1 MSSGCGDVLS
11 LADLQ
16 TAKKHQI
23 FEAEVITGK
32 SGGVAGGADIDYA
45 TNAVT
50 GQTQKTLPAVL
61 RDAGFSPVSW
71 DFSTGGTL
79 TVNDRDKVVYD
90 PVSRTWYSYAGTLP
104 VTVPASFNPVGN
116 ADWKP
121 QTDPDLRNDLESN
134 GDKIV
139 GSSFGGTVYSD
150 YAKTA
155 TSRRV
160 TFAAG
165 GSVSGPNDLAQ
176 AADGNWYAY
185 KGASTFPVSIAP
197 GSAPDSNWY
206 SQGNGHRGYGAHVSV
221 ESFITP
227 AMETAGDHTAAIKAA
242 LNSGASTIAFPARTI
257 YWDGTPLIVKPG
269 TTINA
274 YGCTLKLKPGHY
286 PSISTG
292 ITNRK
297 AYTYDAGNPEHYDIT
312 VNGLVIDGNK
322 SNVTWDTTVETST
335 FNGFWFHQATRI
347 KLTDCSV
354 VNAYGSRGGQPGIMF
369 KFCTDVQVTRC
380 RTYDTDRNGMAFY
393 STANFKVIGGS
404 YQVSRWREPILM
416 STEDNSDGSPVFQI
430 SSGVVLGAYC
440 NNIGSKKGKWGMRLS
455 GSYDV
460 YIGQGTRI
468 YHQNTVEDEDDPS
481 VRHNTMGFII
491 SMYPSNSPLTR
502 KATLDGVYI
511 NGANTD
517 VNIENSGVIDAKIL
531 NVTSENVQ
539 NALSINTTNGGDTFG
554 VVKVENY
561 TCTLTGIKTAP
572 RIKNINEFVGR
583 NIDIRNPATAFTIDN
598 YGKFTIDNLRIDTL
612 TASSNAMNVINPKT
626 TALDWVSSISNYH
639 GVNNINN
646 DINLD
651 GKAYIA
657 TNMGLATT
665 TGTGIPCMEFGSKF
679 YLFKNSSNQL
689 VRKFGSPPTSLTD
702 GTVIG

>member
-1 MSSGCGDVLS
+1 MTDI
-11 LADLQ
+11 
-16 TAKKHQI
+16 TANVIVSMPSQLFTMARSFKAVANGKIYIGKIDTDPVNPENQI
-23 FEAEVITGK
+23 QVYVENEDGSHVP
-32 SGGVAGGADIDYA
+32 VAQPIIL
-45 TNAVT
+45 NAAGYPVYNGQIAKFVT
-50 GQTQKTLPAVL
+50 VQGHSMA
-61 RDAGFSPVSW
+61 
-71 DFSTGGTL
+71 
-79 TVNDRDKVVYD
+79 VYD
-90 PVSRTWYSYAGTLP
+90 AYGAQQFYFPNVLKY
-104 VTVPASFNPVGN
+104 
-116 ADWKP
+116 
-121 QTDPDLRNDLESN
+121 DPDQLRQEITTNG
-134 GDKIV
+134 GDKLV
-139 GSSFGGTVYSD
+139 GSSYNGNVYSD
-150 YAKTA
+150 YLESYYKRIA
-155 TSRRV
+155 S
-160 TFAAG
+160 F
-165 GSVSGPNDLAQ
+165 VSGGTLNDSKDVALYS
-176 AADGNWYAY
+176 DGYHYQYN
-185 KGASTFPVSIAP
+185 GTFPYPINVLA
-197 GSAPDSNWY
+197 GSSPDSNWKCV
-206 SQGNGHRGYGAHVSV
+206 GNAQRGYGVPVSV
-221 ESFITP
+221 EQFITP
-227 AMETAGDHTAAIKAA
+227 EMDYAGDHTAAINAA
-242 LNSGASTIAFPARTI
+242 LNSGSPLVHFPARTI
-257 YWDGTPLIVKPG
+257 YWDGTPLIVKTG
-269 TTINA
+269 TTIDA
-274 YGCTLKLKPGHY
+274 YGCTLKLKPGSY
-286 PSISTG
+286 LGISTG

-297 AYTYDAGNPEHYDIT
+297 GYSYDAETPEHYDIT
-312 VNGLVIDGNK
+312 VNGLIIDGNK
-322 SNVTWDTTVETST
+322 SNVTWDTASDKST

-369 KFCTDVQVTRC
+369 MFCTDVQVTRC

-416 STEDNSDGSPVFQI
+416 TSEDNSDGSPVFQI

-572 RIKNINEFVGR
+572 RIKNISEFVGR
-583 NIDIRNPATAFTIDN
+583 NIDIRNPATALAIDN
-598 YGKFTIDNLRIDTL
+598 YGKVTIDNLRIDKL
-612 TASSNAMNVINPKT
+612 TAAANALNITNPKT

-639 GVNNINN
+639 GVNNVSNIINF
-646 DINLD
+646 D
-651 GKAYIA
+651 GKAFIA
-657 TNMGLATT
+657 TNLGLATT

-679 YLFKNSSNQL
+679 YLFRNSSGQL

-702 GTVIG
+702 GVVIG

>member
-1 MSSGCGDVLS
+1 MTDI
-11 LADLQ
+11 
-16 TAKKHQI
+16 TANVVVSMPSQLFTMARSFK
-23 FEAEVITGK
+23 AVANGK
-32 SGGVAGGADIDYA
+32 IYIGKIDTDPVNPENQVQVYVE
-45 TNAVT
+45 NEDGSHV
-50 GQTQKTLPAVL
+50 
-61 RDAGFSPVSW
+61 PVSQPIILNAAGYPVYNGQIAK
-71 DFSTGGTL
+71 FV
-79 TVNDRDKVVYD
+79 TVQGHSMAVYD
-90 PVSRTWYSYAGTLP
+90 AYGAQQFYFPNVLKY
-104 VTVPASFNPVGN
+104 
-116 ADWKP
+116 
-121 QTDPDLRNDLESN
+121 DPDQLRQEITTNG
-134 GDKIV
+134 GDKLV
-139 GSSFGGTVYSD
+139 GSSYNGNVYSD
-150 YAKTA
+150 YLESYYKRIA
-155 TSRRV
+155 S
-160 TFAAG
+160 F
-165 GSVSGPNDLAQ
+165 VSGGTLNDSKDVALYS
-176 AADGNWYAY
+176 DGYHYQYN
-185 KGASTFPVSIAP
+185 GTFPYPINVLA
-197 GSAPDSNWY
+197 GSSPDSNWKCV
-206 SQGNGHRGYGAHVSV
+206 GNAQRGYGVPVSV
-221 ESFITP
+221 EQFITP
-227 AMETAGDHTAAIKAA
+227 EMDYAGDHTAAINAA
-242 LNSGASTIAFPARTI
+242 LNSGSPLVHFPARTI
-257 YWDGTPLIVKPG
+257 YWDGTPLIVKTG
-269 TTINA
+269 TTIDA
-274 YGCTLKLKPGHY
+274 YGCTLKLKPGSY
-286 PSISTG
+286 LGISTG

-297 AYTYDAGNPEHYDIT
+297 GYSYDAETPEHYDIT
-312 VNGLVIDGNK
+312 VNGLIIDGNK
-322 SNVTWDTTVETST
+322 SNVTWDTASDKST

-369 KFCTDVQVTRC
+369 MFCTDVQVTRC

-416 STEDNSDGSPVFQI
+416 TSEDNSDGSPVFQI

-468 YHQNTVEDEDDPS
+468 YHQNTVEDEDNPS
-481 VRHNTMGFII
+481 VRHNTMGVII

-511 NGANTD
+511 NGANAD

-572 RIKNINEFVGR
+572 RIKNISEFVGR
-583 NIDIRNPATAFTIDN
+583 NIDIRNPATALAIDN
-598 YGKFTIDNLRIDTL
+598 YGNVTIDNLRIDKL
-612 TASSNAMNVINPKT
+612 TAAANALNITNPKT

-639 GVNNINN
+639 GVNNVSNIINF
-646 DINLD
+646 D
-651 GKAYIA
+651 GKAFIA
-657 TNMGLATT
+657 TNLGLATT

-679 YLFKNSSNQL
+679 YLFRNSSGQL

-702 GTVIG
+702 GVVIG

>member
-1 MSSGCGDVLS
+1 MPEQLYNVVVSQPSQLFT
-11 LADLQ
+11 LARSFKANANGKIYIGKID
-16 TAKKHQI
+16 TDPVNPENQI
-23 FEAEVITGK
+23 QVYVENEDGSHVPVAQPIIIN
-32 SGGVAGGADIDYA
+32 SGGYPVYNGQIAKF
-45 TNAVT
+45 VT
-50 GQTQKTLPAVL
+50 VQGHSMA
-61 RDAGFSPVSW
+61 
-71 DFSTGGTL
+71 
-79 TVNDRDKVVYD
+79 VYD
-90 PVSRTWYSYAGTLP
+90 AYGSLQFYFPNVLKY
-104 VTVPASFNPVGN
+104 
-116 ADWKP
+116 
-121 QTDPDLRNDLESN
+121 DPDQLRQEITANG
-134 GDKIV
+134 GDKLV
-139 GSSFGGTVYSD
+139 GSSYNGNVYSD
-150 YAKTA
+150 YLESYYKRIA
-155 TSRRV
+155 S
-160 TFAAG
+160 F
-165 GSVSGPNDLAQ
+165 VSGGTLNDSKDVALYS
-176 AADGNWYAY
+176 DGYHYQYN
-185 KGASTFPVSIAP
+185 GTFPYPINVLA
-197 GSAPDSNWY
+197 GSSPDSNWKCV
-206 SQGNGHRGYGAHVSV
+206 GNAQRGYGVPVSV
-221 ESFITP
+221 EQFITP
-227 AMETAGDHTAAIKAA
+227 EMDSAGDHTAAINAA
-242 LNSGASTIAFPARTI
+242 LNSGSPLVHFPARTI
-257 YWDGTPLIVKPG
+257 YWDGTPLIVKTG
-269 TTINA
+269 TTIDA
-274 YGCTLKLKPGHY
+274 YGCTLKLKPGSY
-286 PSISTG
+286 LGISTG

-297 AYTYDAGNPEHYDIT
+297 GHSYDAETPEHYDIT

-322 SNVTWDTTVETST
+322 SNVTWDTASDKST

-354 VNAYGSRGGQPGIMF
+354 VNAYGSRGGVPGIMF
-369 KFCTDVQVTRC
+369 KFCTDVQATRC
-380 RTYDTDRNGMAFY
+380 RTYDTDRNGIAFY

-416 STEDNSDGSPVFQI
+416 TSEDNSDGSPVFQI

-481 VRHNTMGFII
+481 VRHNTMGLII

-511 NGANTD
+511 NGANAD

-612 TASSNAMNVINPKT
+612 TAAANALNITNPKT
-626 TALDWVSSISNYH
+626 TAVDWVSSISNYH
-639 GVNNINN
+639 GVNNVNNIINF
-646 DINLD
+646 D
-651 GKAYIA
+651 GKAFIA
-657 TNMGLATT
+657 TNLGLATT

-679 YLFKNSSNQL
+679 YLFRNSSGQL

-702 GTVIG
+702 GVVIG

>member
-1 MSSGCGDVLS
+1 MTDI
-11 LADLQ
+11 
-16 TAKKHQI
+16 TANVVVSMPSQLFTMARSFK
-23 FEAEVITGK
+23 AVANGK
-32 SGGVAGGADIDYA
+32 IYIGKIDTDPVNPENQVQVYVE
-45 TNAVT
+45 NEDGSHV
-50 GQTQKTLPAVL
+50 
-61 RDAGFSPVSW
+61 PVSQPIILNAAGYPVYNGQIAK
-71 DFSTGGTL
+71 FV
-79 TVNDRDKVVYD
+79 TVQGHSMAVYD
-90 PVSRTWYSYAGTLP
+90 AYGAQQFYFPNVLKY
-104 VTVPASFNPVGN
+104 
-116 ADWKP
+116 
-121 QTDPDLRNDLESN
+121 DPDQLRQEITTNG
-134 GDKIV
+134 GDKLV
-139 GSSFGGTVYSD
+139 GSSYNGNVYSD
-150 YAKTA
+150 YLESYYKRIA
-155 TSRRV
+155 S
-160 TFAAG
+160 F
-165 GSVSGPNDLAQ
+165 VSGGTLNDSKDVALYS
-176 AADGNWYAY
+176 DGYHYQYN
-185 KGASTFPVSIAP
+185 GTFPYPINVLA
-197 GSAPDSNWY
+197 GSSPDSNWKCV
-206 SQGNGHRGYGAHVSV
+206 GNAQRGYGVPVSV
-221 ESFITP
+221 EQFITP
-227 AMETAGDHTAAIKAA
+227 EMDYAGDHTAAINAA
-242 LNSGASTIAFPARTI
+242 LNSGSPLVHFPARTI
-257 YWDGTPLIVKPG
+257 YWDGTPLIVKTG
-269 TTINA
+269 TTIDA
-274 YGCTLKLKPGHY
+274 YGCTLKLKPGSY
-286 PSISTG
+286 LGISTG

-297 AYTYDAGNPEHYDIT
+297 GYSYDAETPEHYDIT
-312 VNGLVIDGNK
+312 VNGLIIDGNK
-322 SNVTWDTTVETST
+322 SNVTWDTASDKST

-369 KFCTDVQVTRC
+369 MFCTDVQVTRC

-416 STEDNSDGSPVFQI
+416 TSEDNSDGSPVFQI

-468 YHQNTVEDEDDPS
+468 YHQNTVEDEDNPS
-481 VRHNTMGFII
+481 VRHNTMGVII

-511 NGANTD
+511 NGANAD

-572 RIKNINEFVGR
+572 RIKNISEFVGR
-583 NIDIRNPATAFTIDN
+583 NIDIRNPATALAIDN
-598 YGKFTIDNLRIDTL
+598 YGKVTIDNLRIDKL
-612 TASSNAMNVINPKT
+612 TAAANALNITNPKT

-639 GVNNINN
+639 GENNVSNIINF
-646 DINLD
+646 D
-651 GKAYIA
+651 GKAFIA
-657 TNMGLATT
+657 TNLGLATT

-679 YLFKNSSNQL
+679 YLFRNSSGQL

-702 GTVIG
+702 GVVIG

>member
-1 MSSGCGDVLS
+1 MTDI
-11 LADLQ
+11 
-16 TAKKHQI
+16 TANVVVSMPSQLFTMARSFKAVANGKIYIGKIDTDPVNPENQI
-23 FEAEVITGK
+23 QVYVENEDGSHV
-32 SGGVAGGADIDYA
+32 
-45 TNAVT
+45 
-50 GQTQKTLPAVL
+50 
-61 RDAGFSPVSW
+61 PVSQPIILNAAGYPVYNGQIAK
-71 DFSTGGTL
+71 FV
-79 TVNDRDKVVYD
+79 TVQGHSMAVYD
-90 PVSRTWYSYAGTLP
+90 AYGAQQFYFPNVLKY
-104 VTVPASFNPVGN
+104 
-116 ADWKP
+116 
-121 QTDPDLRNDLESN
+121 DPDQLRQEITTNG
-134 GDKIV
+134 GDKLV
-139 GSSFGGTVYSD
+139 GSSYNGNVYSD
-150 YAKTA
+150 YLESYYKRIA
-155 TSRRV
+155 S
-160 TFAAG
+160 F
-165 GSVSGPNDLAQ
+165 VSGGTLNDSKDVALYS
-176 AADGNWYAY
+176 DGYHYQYN
-185 KGASTFPVSIAP
+185 GTFPYPINVLA
-197 GSAPDSNWY
+197 GSSPDSNWKCV
-206 SQGNGHRGYGAHVSV
+206 GNAQRGYGVPVSV
-221 ESFITP
+221 EQFITP
-227 AMETAGDHTAAIKAA
+227 EMDYAGDHTAAINAA
-242 LNSGASTIAFPARTI
+242 LNSGSPLVHFPARTI
-257 YWDGTPLIVKPG
+257 YWDGTPLIVKTG
-269 TTINA
+269 TTIDA
-274 YGCTLKLKPGHY
+274 YGCTLKLKPGSY
-286 PSISTG
+286 LGISTG

-297 AYTYDAGNPEHYDIT
+297 GYSYDAETPEHYDIT
-312 VNGLVIDGNK
+312 VNGLIIDGNK
-322 SNVTWDTTVETST
+322 SNVTWDTASDKST

-369 KFCTDVQVTRC
+369 MFCTDVQVTRC

-416 STEDNSDGSPVFQI
+416 TSEDNSDGSPVFQI

-468 YHQNTVEDEDDPS
+468 YHQNTVEDEDNPS
-481 VRHNTMGFII
+481 VRHNTMGVII

-511 NGANTD
+511 NGANAD

-572 RIKNINEFVGR
+572 RIKNISEFVGR
-583 NIDIRNPATAFTIDN
+583 NIDIRNPATALAIDN
-598 YGKFTIDNLRIDTL
+598 YGKVTIDNLRIDTL
-612 TASSNAMNVINPKT
+612 TAAANALNITNPKT

-639 GVNNINN
+639 GVNNVSNIINF
-646 DINLD
+646 D
-651 GKAYIA
+651 GKAFIA
-657 TNMGLATT
+657 TNLGLATT

-679 YLFKNSSNQL
+679 YLFRNSSGQL

-702 GTVIG
+702 GVVIG

>member
-1 MSSGCGDVLS
+1 MTDI
-11 LADLQ
+11 
-16 TAKKHQI
+16 TANVVVSMPSQLFTMARSFK
-23 FEAEVITGK
+23 AVANGK
-32 SGGVAGGADIDYA
+32 IYIGKIDTDPVNPENQVQVYVE
-45 TNAVT
+45 NEDGSHV
-50 GQTQKTLPAVL
+50 
-61 RDAGFSPVSW
+61 PVSQPIILNAAGYPVYNGQIAK
-71 DFSTGGTL
+71 FV
-79 TVNDRDKVVYD
+79 TVQGHSMAVYD
-90 PVSRTWYSYAGTLP
+90 AYGAQQFYFPNVLKY
-104 VTVPASFNPVGN
+104 
-116 ADWKP
+116 
-121 QTDPDLRNDLESN
+121 DPDQLRQEITTNG
-134 GDKIV
+134 GDKLV
-139 GSSFGGTVYSD
+139 GSSYNGNVYSD
-150 YAKTA
+150 YLESYYKRIA
-155 TSRRV
+155 S
-160 TFAAG
+160 F
-165 GSVSGPNDLAQ
+165 VSGGTLNDSKDVALYS
-176 AADGNWYAY
+176 DGYHYQYN
-185 KGASTFPVSIAP
+185 GTFPYPINVLA
-197 GSAPDSNWY
+197 GSSPDSNWKCV
-206 SQGNGHRGYGAHVSV
+206 GNAQRGYGVPVSV
-221 ESFITP
+221 EQFITP
-227 AMETAGDHTAAIKAA
+227 EMDYAGDHTAAINAA
-242 LNSGASTIAFPARTI
+242 LNSGSPLVHFPARTI
-257 YWDGTPLIVKPG
+257 YWDGTPLIVKTG
-269 TTINA
+269 TTIDA
-274 YGCTLKLKPGHY
+274 YGCTLKLKPGSY
-286 PSISTG
+286 LGISTG

-297 AYTYDAGNPEHYDIT
+297 GYSYGAETPEHYDIT
-312 VNGLVIDGNK
+312 VNGLIIDGNK
-322 SNVTWDTTVETST
+322 SNVTWDTASDKST

-369 KFCTDVQVTRC
+369 MFCTDVQVTRC

-416 STEDNSDGSPVFQI
+416 TSEDNSDGSPVFQI

-468 YHQNTVEDEDDPS
+468 YHQNTVEDEDNPS
-481 VRHNTMGFII
+481 VRHNTMGVII

-511 NGANTD
+511 NGANAD

-572 RIKNINEFVGR
+572 RIKNISEFVGR
-583 NIDIRNPATAFTIDN
+583 NIDIRNPATALAIDN
-598 YGKFTIDNLRIDTL
+598 YGKVTIDNLRIDTL
-612 TASSNAMNVINPKT
+612 TAAANALNITNPKT

-639 GVNNINN
+639 GVNNVSNIINF
-646 DINLD
+646 D
-651 GKAYIA
+651 GKAFIA
-657 TNMGLATT
+657 TNLGLATT

-679 YLFKNSSNQL
+679 YLFRNSSGQL

-702 GTVIG
+702 GVVIG

>member
-1 MSSGCGDVLS
+1 MTDI
-11 LADLQ
+11 
-16 TAKKHQI
+16 TANVVVSMPSQLFTMARSFK
-23 FEAEVITGK
+23 AVANGK
-32 SGGVAGGADIDYA
+32 IYIGKIDTDPVNPENQVQVYVE
-45 TNAVT
+45 NEDGSHV
-50 GQTQKTLPAVL
+50 
-61 RDAGFSPVSW
+61 PVSQPIILNAAGYPVYNGQIAK
-71 DFSTGGTL
+71 FV
-79 TVNDRDKVVYD
+79 TVQGHSMAVYD
-90 PVSRTWYSYAGTLP
+90 AYGAQQFYFPNVLKY
-104 VTVPASFNPVGN
+104 
-116 ADWKP
+116 
-121 QTDPDLRNDLESN
+121 DPDQLRQEITTNG
-134 GDKIV
+134 GDKLV
-139 GSSFGGTVYSD
+139 GSSYNGNVYSD
-150 YAKTA
+150 YLESYYKRIA
-155 TSRRV
+155 S
-160 TFAAG
+160 F
-165 GSVSGPNDLAQ
+165 VSGGTLNDSKDVALYS
-176 AADGNWYAY
+176 DGYHYQYN
-185 KGASTFPVSIAP
+185 GTFPYPINVLA
-197 GSAPDSNWY
+197 GSSPDSNWKCV
-206 SQGNGHRGYGAHVSV
+206 GNAQRGYGVPVSV
-221 ESFITP
+221 EQFITP
-227 AMETAGDHTAAIKAA
+227 EMDYAGDHTAAINAA
-242 LNSGASTIAFPARTI
+242 LNSGSPLVHFPARTI
-257 YWDGTPLIVKPG
+257 YWDGTPLIVKTG
-269 TTINA
+269 TTIDA
-274 YGCTLKLKPGHY
+274 YGCTLKLKPGSY
-286 PSISTG
+286 LGISTG

-297 AYTYDAGNPEHYDIT
+297 GYSYDAETPEHYDIT
-312 VNGLVIDGNK
+312 VNGLIIDGNK
-322 SNVTWDTTVETST
+322 SNVTWDTASDKST

-369 KFCTDVQVTRC
+369 MFCTDVQVTRC

-416 STEDNSDGSPVFQI
+416 TSEDNSDGSPVFQI

-468 YHQNTVEDEDDPS
+468 YHQNTVEDEDNPS
-481 VRHNTMGFII
+481 VRHNTMGVII

-511 NGANTD
+511 NGANAD

-572 RIKNINEFVGR
+572 RIKNISEFVGR
-583 NIDIRNPATAFTIDN
+583 NIDIRNPATALAIDN
-598 YGKFTIDNLRIDTL
+598 YGKVTIDNLRIDTL
-612 TASSNAMNVINPKT
+612 TAAANALNITNPKT

-639 GVNNINN
+639 GVNNVSNIINF
-646 DINLD
+646 D
-651 GKAYIA
+651 GKAFIA
-657 TNMGLATT
+657 TNLGLATT

-679 YLFKNSSNQL
+679 YLFRNSSGQL

-702 GTVIG
+702 GVVIG

>member
-1 MSSGCGDVLS
+1 MTDI
-11 LADLQ
+11 
-16 TAKKHQI
+16 TANVVVSMPSQLFTMARSFK
-23 FEAEVITGK
+23 AVANGK
-32 SGGVAGGADIDYA
+32 IYIGKIDTDPVNPENQVQVYVE
-45 TNAVT
+45 NEDGSHV
-50 GQTQKTLPAVL
+50 
-61 RDAGFSPVSW
+61 PVSQPIILNAAGYPVYNGQIAK
-71 DFSTGGTL
+71 FV
-79 TVNDRDKVVYD
+79 TVQGHSMAVYD
-90 PVSRTWYSYAGTLP
+90 AYGAQQFYFPNVLKY
-104 VTVPASFNPVGN
+104 
-116 ADWKP
+116 
-121 QTDPDLRNDLESN
+121 DPDQLRQEITTNG
-134 GDKIV
+134 GDKLV
-139 GSSFGGTVYSD
+139 GSSYNGNVYSD
-150 YAKTA
+150 YLESYYKRIA
-155 TSRRV
+155 S
-160 TFAAG
+160 F
-165 GSVSGPNDLAQ
+165 VSGGTLNDSKDVALYS
-176 AADGNWYAY
+176 DGYHYQYN
-185 KGASTFPVSIAP
+185 GTFPYPINVLA
-197 GSAPDSNWY
+197 GSSPDSNWKCV
-206 SQGNGHRGYGAHVSV
+206 GNAQRGYGVPVSV
-221 ESFITP
+221 EQFITP
-227 AMETAGDHTAAIKAA
+227 EMDYAGDHTAAINAA
-242 LNSGASTIAFPARTI
+242 LNSGSPLVHFPARTI
-257 YWDGTPLIVKPG
+257 YWDGTPLIVKTG
-269 TTINA
+269 TTIDA
-274 YGCTLKLKPGHY
+274 YGCTLKLKPGSY
-286 PSISTG
+286 LGISTG

-297 AYTYDAGNPEHYDIT
+297 GYSYDAETPEHYDIT
-312 VNGLVIDGNK
+312 VNGLIIDGNK
-322 SNVTWDTTVETST
+322 SNVTWDTASDKST

-369 KFCTDVQVTRC
+369 MFCTDVQVTRC

-416 STEDNSDGSPVFQI
+416 TSEDNSDGSPVFQI

-468 YHQNTVEDEDDPS
+468 YHQNTVEDEDNPS
-481 VRHNTMGFII
+481 VRHNTMGVII

-511 NGANTD
+511 NGANAD

-572 RIKNINEFVGR
+572 RIKNISEFVGR
-583 NIDIRNPATAFTIDN
+583 NIDIRNPATALAIDN
-598 YGKFTIDNLRIDTL
+598 YGKVTIDNLRIDKL
-612 TASSNAMNVINPKT
+612 TAAANALNITNPKT

-639 GVNNINN
+639 GVNNVSNIINF
-646 DINLD
+646 D
-651 GKAYIA
+651 GKAFIA
-657 TNMGLATT
+657 TNLGLATT

-679 YLFKNSSNQL
+679 YLFRNSSGQL

-702 GTVIG
+702 GVVIG

>member
-1 MSSGCGDVLS
+1 MATIDTRTPRLNLPVPVVTNALKDDCPRLVEAFTTLDGAVAGNIDNLREQWRRQ
-11 LADLQ
+11 L
-16 TAKKHQI
+16 
-23 FEAEVITGK
+23 AEVGLTLVDGSFEEGATANSATDAVWHI
-32 SGGVAGGADIDYA
+32 AGGQCYTWGGDLPKTVASDSTPDA
-45 TNAVT
+45 TGSVGLGAWVSV
-50 GQTQKTLPAVL
+50 GDASL
-61 RDAGFSPVSW
+61 RSELA
-71 DFSTGGTL
+71 
-79 TVNDRDKVVYD
+79 
-90 PVSRTWYSYAGTLP
+90 
-104 VTVPASFNPVGN
+104 AS
-116 ADWKP
+116 
-121 QTDPDLRNDLESN
+121 

-139 GSSFGGTVYSD
+139 ASSFGGTVFSDYEKTITTRRLDFSTGGIVSSEFDLVLYSD
-150 YAKTA
+150 
-155 TSRRV
+155 
-160 TFAAG
+160 
-165 GSVSGPNDLAQ
+165 GS
-176 AADGNWYAY
+176 WYKY
-185 KGASTFPVSIAP
+185 VGSSPFPVEVAP
-197 GSAPDSNWY
+197 GSSPDSNWA

-221 ESFITP
+221 ENFITP
-227 AMETAGDHTAAIKAA
+227 AMETAMDHTAAIQAA

-322 SNVTWDTTVETST
+322 SNVTWDTTVDTST

-369 KFCTDVQVTRC
+369 KFCTDVQVTRG

-404 YQVSRWREPILM
+404 YQLSRWREPILM
-416 STEDNSDGSPVFQI
+416 TSEDNSDGSPVLQP

-440 NNIGSKKGKWGMRLS
+440 NNIGSIKGPYGMRVS

-460 YIGQGTRI
+460 YVGGGTRI
-468 YHQNTVEDEDDPS
+468 YAQNSVETQDDPS
-481 VRHNTMGFII
+481 TRIGTQGLII
-491 SMYPSNSPLTR
+491 SMFPSNSPFTR
-502 KATLDGVYI
+502 RITLDGVYI

-517 VNIENSGVIDAKIL
+517 INIENTGVIDAKIL

-539 NALSINTTNGGDTFG
+539 NALSINTTNGENTFG

-561 TCTLTGIKTAP
+561 TCTLTGVKTAP
-572 RIKNINEFVGR
+572 RIKNISEFVGR
-583 NIDIRNPATAFTIDN
+583 NIDIRNPATSWIIDN
-598 YGKFTIDNLRIDTL
+598 YGKVTIDNLRIDTL
-612 TASSNAMNVINPKT
+612 TAAANALNITNPKT
-626 TALDWVSSISNYH
+626 TAVDWVSSISNYH
-639 GVNNINN
+639 GVNNVNNIINF
-646 DINLD
+646 D
-651 GKAYIA
+651 GKAFIA
-657 TNMGLATT
+657 TNLGLATT

>member
-1 MSSGCGDVLS
+1 MTDI
-11 LADLQ
+11 
-16 TAKKHQI
+16 TAN
-23 FEAEVITGK
+23 VIVSMPSQLFTMARSFKAVANGK
-32 SGGVAGGADIDYA
+32 IYIGKIDTDPVNPENQVQVYVE
-45 TNAVT
+45 NEDGSHV
-50 GQTQKTLPAVL
+50 
-61 RDAGFSPVSW
+61 PVSQPIILNAAGYPVYNGQIAK
-71 DFSTGGTL
+71 FV
-79 TVNDRDKVVYD
+79 TVQGHSMAVYD
-90 PVSRTWYSYAGTLP
+90 AYGAQQFYFPNVLKY
-104 VTVPASFNPVGN
+104 
-116 ADWKP
+116 
-121 QTDPDLRNDLESN
+121 DPDQLRQEITTNG
-134 GDKIV
+134 GDKLV
-139 GSSFGGTVYSD
+139 GSSYNGNVYSD
-150 YAKTA
+150 YLESYYKRIA
-155 TSRRV
+155 S
-160 TFAAG
+160 F
-165 GSVSGPNDLAQ
+165 VSGGTLNDSKDVALYS
-176 AADGNWYAY
+176 DGYHYQYN
-185 KGASTFPVSIAP
+185 GTFPYPINVLA
-197 GSAPDSNWY
+197 GSSPDSNWKCV
-206 SQGNGHRGYGAHVSV
+206 GNAQRGYGVPVSV
-221 ESFITP
+221 EQFITP
-227 AMETAGDHTAAIKAA
+227 EMDYAGDHTAAINAA
-242 LNSGASTIAFPARTI
+242 LNSGSPLVHFPARTI
-257 YWDGTPLIVKPG
+257 YWDGTPLIVKTG
-269 TTINA
+269 TTIDA
-274 YGCTLKLKPGHY
+274 YGCTLKLKPGSY
-286 PSISTG
+286 LGISTG

-297 AYTYDAGNPEHYDIT
+297 GYSYDAETPEHYDIT
-312 VNGLVIDGNK
+312 VNGLIIDGNK
-322 SNVTWDTTVETST
+322 SNVTWDTASDKST

-369 KFCTDVQVTRC
+369 MFCTDVQVTRC

-416 STEDNSDGSPVFQI
+416 TSEDNSDGSPVFQI

-468 YHQNTVEDEDDPS
+468 YHQNTVEDEDNPS
-481 VRHNTMGFII
+481 VRHNTMGVII

-511 NGANTD
+511 NGANAD

-572 RIKNINEFVGR
+572 RIKNISEFVGR
-583 NIDIRNPATAFTIDN
+583 NIDIRNPATALAIDN
-598 YGKFTIDNLRIDTL
+598 YGKVTIDNLRIDKL
-612 TASSNAMNVINPKT
+612 TAAANALNITNPKT

-639 GVNNINN
+639 GVNNVSNIINF
-646 DINLD
+646 D
-651 GKAYIA
+651 GKAFIA
-657 TNMGLATT
+657 TNLGLATT

-679 YLFKNSSNQL
+679 YLFRNSSGQL

-702 GTVIG
+702 GVVIG

>member
-1 MSSGCGDVLS
+1 MTDI
-11 LADLQ
+11 
-16 TAKKHQI
+16 TANVIVSMPSQLFTMARSFKAVANGEIYIGKIDTDPVNPENQI
-23 FEAEVITGK
+23 QVYVENEDGSHIP
-32 SGGVAGGADIDYA
+32 VAQPIII
-45 TNAVT
+45 NAAGYPVYNGQIAKFVT
-50 GQTQKTLPAVL
+50 VQGHSMA
-61 RDAGFSPVSW
+61 
-71 DFSTGGTL
+71 
-79 TVNDRDKVVYD
+79 VYD
-90 PVSRTWYSYAGTLP
+90 AYGSQQFYFPNVLKY
-104 VTVPASFNPVGN
+104 
-116 ADWKP
+116 
-121 QTDPDLRNDLESN
+121 DPDQLRQEITANG
-134 GDKIV
+134 GDKLV
-139 GSSFGGTVYSD
+139 GSSYNGNVYSD
-150 YAKTA
+150 YLESYYKRIA
-155 TSRRV
+155 S
-160 TFAAG
+160 F
-165 GSVSGPNDLAQ
+165 VSGGTLNDSKDVALYS
-176 AADGNWYAY
+176 DGYHYQYN
-185 KGASTFPVSIAP
+185 GTFPYPINVLA
-197 GSAPDSNWY
+197 GSSPDSNWKCV
-206 SQGNGHRGYGAHVSV
+206 GNAQRGYGVPVSV
-221 ESFITP
+221 EQFITP
-227 AMETAGDHTAAIKAA
+227 EMDSAGDHTAAINAA
-242 LNSGASTIAFPARTI
+242 LNSGSPLVHFPARTI
-257 YWDGTPLIVKPG
+257 YWDGTPLIVKTG
-269 TTINA
+269 TTIDA
-274 YGCTLKLKPGHY
+274 YGCTLKLKPGSY
-286 PSISTG
+286 LGISTG

-297 AYTYDAGNPEHYDIT
+297 GYSYDAETPEHYDIT
-312 VNGLVIDGNK
+312 VNGLIIDGNK
-322 SNVTWDTTVETST
+322 SNVTWDTASDKST

-369 KFCTDVQVTRC
+369 MFCTDVQVTRC

-416 STEDNSDGSPVFQI
+416 TSEDNSDGSPVFQI

-468 YHQNTVEDEDDPS
+468 YHQNTVEDEDNPS
-481 VRHNTMGFII
+481 VRHNTMGVII

-511 NGANTD
+511 NGANAD

-572 RIKNINEFVGR
+572 RIKNISEFVGR
-583 NIDIRNPATAFTIDN
+583 NIDIRNPATALVIDN
-598 YGKFTIDNLRIDTL
+598 YGNVTIDNLRIDKL
-612 TASSNAMNVINPKT
+612 TAAANALNITNPKT

-639 GVNNINN
+639 GVNNVSNIINF
-646 DINLD
+646 D
-651 GKAYIA
+651 GKAFIA
-657 TNMGLATT
+657 TNLGLATT

-679 YLFKNSSNQL
+679 YLFRNSSGQL

-702 GTVIG
+702 GVVIG

>member
-45 TNAVT
+45 TNQVT

-90 PVSRTWYSYAGTLP
+90 PVSKTWYSYTGSLP
-104 VTVPASFNPVGN
+104 VVVPASFNPVGN
-116 ADWKP
+116 ANWKP

-134 GDKIV
+134 GDRIV
-139 GSSFGGTVYSD
+139 GSSYGGTVYSD

-155 TSRRV
+155 TTRRV
-160 TFAAG
+160 TFADG
-165 GSVSGPNDLAQ
+165 GSVTGPDDLAL
-176 AADGNWYAY
+176 ASDGYWYAY
-185 KGASTFPVSIAP
+185 IGSSPFPVNISP
-197 GSAPDSNWY
+197 GSYPDSNWA

-227 AMETAGDHTAAIKAA
+227 AMEAAGDHTAAIKAA

-257 YWDGTPLIVKPG
+257 FWDGTPLTVKSG

-274 YGCTLKLKPGHY
+274 YGCTLKLKPGY
-286 PSISTG
+286 YSSISTG

-322 SNVTWDTTVETST
+322 SNVTWDTTVDTST

-404 YQVSRWREPILM
+404 YQVSRWREPIVM
-416 STEDNSDGSPVFQI
+416 TTEDDPSGAPYKQM
-430 SSGVVLGAYC
+430 SSGSVIGAYC
-440 NNIGSKKGKWGMRLS
+440 NNIGSIKGKWGMRLS

-460 YIGQGTRI
+460 YIGQGTKI
-468 YHQNTVEDEDDPS
+468 YHQNTVEDESDSS
-481 VRHNTMGFII
+481 VRHDTMGIII
-491 SMYPSNSPLTR
+491 SMSPSSSPYTR
-502 KATLDGVYI
+502 RVTLDGVYV

-517 VNIENSGVIDAKIL
+517 VNIENDGVIDAKIL
-531 NVTSENVQ
+531 NVTSESVQ
-539 NALSINTTNGGDTFG
+539 RAISVNTTNGGNTFG

-561 TCTLTGIKTAP
+561 TCTLTGVKTAP
-572 RIKNINEFVGR
+572 RIKNITEFVGR
-583 NIDIRNPATAFTIDN
+583 NIDIRNPATSWIIDN
-598 YGKFTIDNLRIDTL
+598 YEKVTIDNLRIATL
-612 TASSNAMNVINPKT
+612 TAAANALNITNPKT
-626 TALDWVSSISNYH
+626 TAVDWVSSISNYH
-639 GVNNINN
+639 GVNNVNNFINF
-646 DINLD
+646 D
-651 GKAYIA
+651 GKAFIA
-657 TNMGLATT
+657 TNLGLATT

>member
-1 MSSGCGDVLS
+1 MTDI
-11 LADLQ
+11 
-16 TAKKHQI
+16 TANVIVSMPSQLFTMARSFKAVANGKIYIGKIDTDPVNPENQI
-23 FEAEVITGK
+23 QVYVENEDGSHV
-32 SGGVAGGADIDYA
+32 
-45 TNAVT
+45 
-50 GQTQKTLPAVL
+50 
-61 RDAGFSPVSW
+61 PVSQPIIINAAGYPVYNGQIAK
-71 DFSTGGTL
+71 FV
-79 TVNDRDKVVYD
+79 TVQGHSMAVYD
-90 PVSRTWYSYAGTLP
+90 AYGAQQFYFPNVLKY
-104 VTVPASFNPVGN
+104 
-116 ADWKP
+116 
-121 QTDPDLRNDLESN
+121 DPDQLRQEITTNG
-134 GDKIV
+134 GDKLV
-139 GSSFGGTVYSD
+139 GSSYNGNVYSD
-150 YAKTA
+150 YLESYYKRIA
-155 TSRRV
+155 S
-160 TFAAG
+160 F
-165 GSVSGPNDLAQ
+165 VSGGTLNDSKDVALYS
-176 AADGNWYAY
+176 DGYHYQYN
-185 KGASTFPVSIAP
+185 GTFPYPINVLA
-197 GSAPDSNWY
+197 GSSPDSNWKCV
-206 SQGNGHRGYGAHVSV
+206 GNAQRGYGVPVSV
-221 ESFITP
+221 EQFITP
-227 AMETAGDHTAAIKAA
+227 EMDYAGDHTAAINAA
-242 LNSGASTIAFPARTI
+242 LNSGSPLVHFPARTI
-257 YWDGTPLIVKPG
+257 YWDGTPLIVKTG
-269 TTINA
+269 TTIDA
-274 YGCTLKLKPGHY
+274 YGCTLKLKPGSY
-286 PSISTG
+286 LGISTG

-297 AYTYDAGNPEHYDIT
+297 GYSYDAETPEHYDIT
-312 VNGLVIDGNK
+312 VNGLIIDGNK
-322 SNVTWDTTVETST
+322 SNVTWDTASDKPT

-369 KFCTDVQVTRC
+369 MFCTDVQVTRC

-416 STEDNSDGSPVFQI
+416 TSEDNSDGSPVFQI

-468 YHQNTVEDEDDPS
+468 YHQNTVEDEDNPS
-481 VRHNTMGFII
+481 VRHNTMGVII

-511 NGANTD
+511 NGANAD

-572 RIKNINEFVGR
+572 RIKNISEFVGR
-583 NIDIRNPATAFTIDN
+583 NIDIRNPATALAIDN
-598 YGKFTIDNLRIDTL
+598 YGKVTIDNLRIDKL
-612 TASSNAMNVINPKT
+612 TAAANALNITNPKT

-639 GVNNINN
+639 GVNNVSNIINF
-646 DINLD
+646 D
-651 GKAYIA
+651 GKAFIA
-657 TNMGLATT
+657 TNLGLATT

-679 YLFKNSSNQL
+679 YLFRNSSGQL

-702 GTVIG
+702 GVVIG

>member
-1 MSSGCGDVLS
+1 MSDI
-11 LADLQ
+11 
-16 TAKKHQI
+16 TANVVVSMPSQLFTMARSFKAVANGKIYIGKIDTDPVNPENQI
-23 FEAEVITGK
+23 QVYVENEDGSHIP
-32 SGGVAGGADIDYA
+32 VAQPIII
-45 TNAVT
+45 NAAGYPVYNGQIAKFVT
-50 GQTQKTLPAVL
+50 VQGHSMA
-61 RDAGFSPVSW
+61 
-71 DFSTGGTL
+71 
-79 TVNDRDKVVYD
+79 VYD
-90 PVSRTWYSYAGTLP
+90 AYGSQQFYFPNVLKY
-104 VTVPASFNPVGN
+104 
-116 ADWKP
+116 
-121 QTDPDLRNDLESN
+121 DPDQLRQEITANG
-134 GDKIV
+134 GDKLV
-139 GSSFGGTVYSD
+139 GSSYNGNVYSD
-150 YAKTA
+150 YLESYYKRIA
-155 TSRRV
+155 S
-160 TFAAG
+160 F
-165 GSVSGPNDLAQ
+165 VSGGTLNDSKDVALYS
-176 AADGNWYAY
+176 DGYHYQYN
-185 KGASTFPVSIAP
+185 GTFPYPINVLA
-197 GSAPDSNWY
+197 GSSPDSNWKCV
-206 SQGNGHRGYGAHVSV
+206 GNAQRGYGVPVSV
-221 ESFITP
+221 EQFITP
-227 AMETAGDHTAAIKAA
+227 EMDYAGDHTAAINAA
-242 LNSGASTIAFPARTI
+242 LNSGSPLVHFPARTI
-257 YWDGTPLIVKPG
+257 YWDGTPLIVKTG
-269 TTINA
+269 TTIDA
-274 YGCTLKLKPGHY
+274 YGCTLKLKPGSY
-286 PSISTG
+286 LGISTG

-297 AYTYDAGNPEHYDIT
+297 SHIYDAETPEHYDIT

-322 SNVTWDTTVETST
+322 SNVTWDTTVDTST

-416 STEDNSDGSPVFQI
+416 TSEDNSDGSPVFQI

-468 YHQNTVEDEDDPS
+468 YHQNTVEDEDNPS
-481 VRHNTMGFII
+481 VRHNTMGVII

-511 NGANTD
+511 NGANAD

-572 RIKNINEFVGR
+572 RIKNISEFVGR
-583 NIDIRNPATAFTIDN
+583 NIDIRNPATALVIDN
-598 YGKFTIDNLRIDTL
+598 YGKVTIDNLRIDKL
-612 TASSNAMNVINPKT
+612 TAAANALNITNPKT

-639 GVNNINN
+639 GVNNVSNIINF
-646 DINLD
+646 D
-651 GKAYIA
+651 GKAFIA
-657 TNMGLATT
+657 TNLGLATT

-679 YLFKNSSNQL
+679 YLFRNSSGQL

-702 GTVIG
+702 GVVIG

>member
-1 MSSGCGDVLS
+1 MTDI
-11 LADLQ
+11 
-16 TAKKHQI
+16 TANVVVSMPSQLFTMARSFK
-23 FEAEVITGK
+23 AVANGK
-32 SGGVAGGADIDYA
+32 IYIGKIDTDPVNPENQVQVYVE
-45 TNAVT
+45 NEDGSHV
-50 GQTQKTLPAVL
+50 
-61 RDAGFSPVSW
+61 PVSQPIILNAAGYPVYNGQIAK
-71 DFSTGGTL
+71 FV
-79 TVNDRDKVVYD
+79 TVQGHSMAVYD
-90 PVSRTWYSYAGTLP
+90 AYGAQQFYFPNVLKY
-104 VTVPASFNPVGN
+104 
-116 ADWKP
+116 
-121 QTDPDLRNDLESN
+121 DPDQLRQEITTNG
-134 GDKIV
+134 GDKLV
-139 GSSFGGTVYSD
+139 GSSYNGNVYSD
-150 YAKTA
+150 YLESYYKRIA
-155 TSRRV
+155 S
-160 TFAAG
+160 F
-165 GSVSGPNDLAQ
+165 VSGGTLNDSKDVALYS
-176 AADGNWYAY
+176 DGYHYQYN
-185 KGASTFPVSIAP
+185 GTFPYPINVLA
-197 GSAPDSNWY
+197 GSSPDSNWKCV
-206 SQGNGHRGYGAHVSV
+206 GNAQRGYGVPVSV
-221 ESFITP
+221 EQFITP
-227 AMETAGDHTAAIKAA
+227 EMDYAGDHTAAINAA
-242 LNSGASTIAFPARTI
+242 LNSGSPLVHFPARTI
-257 YWDGTPLIVKPG
+257 YWDGTPLIVKTG
-269 TTINA
+269 TTIDA
-274 YGCTLKLKPGHY
+274 YGCTLKLKPGSY
-286 PSISTG
+286 LGISTG

-297 AYTYDAGNPEHYDIT
+297 GYSYDAETPEHYDIT
-312 VNGLVIDGNK
+312 VNGLIIDGNK
-322 SNVTWDTTVETST
+322 SNVTWDTASDKST

-369 KFCTDVQVTRC
+369 MFCTDVQVTRC

-416 STEDNSDGSPVFQI
+416 TSEDNSDGSPVFQI

-572 RIKNINEFVGR
+572 RIKNISEFVGR
-583 NIDIRNPATAFTIDN
+583 NIDIRNPATALAIDN
-598 YGKFTIDNLRIDTL
+598 YGNVTIDNLRIDKL
-612 TASSNAMNVINPKT
+612 TAAANALNITNPKT

-639 GVNNINN
+639 GVNNVSNIINF
-646 DINLD
+646 D
-651 GKAYIA
+651 GKAFIA
-657 TNMGLATT
+657 TNLGLATT

-679 YLFKNSSNQL
+679 YLFRNSSGQL

-702 GTVIG
+702 GVVIG

>member
-1 MSSGCGDVLS
+1 MTDI
-11 LADLQ
+11 
-16 TAKKHQI
+16 TANVIVSMPSQLFTMARSFKAVANGKIYIGKIDTDPVNPENQI
-23 FEAEVITGK
+23 QVYVENEDGSHV
-32 SGGVAGGADIDYA
+32 
-45 TNAVT
+45 
-50 GQTQKTLPAVL
+50 
-61 RDAGFSPVSW
+61 PVSQPIIINAAGYPVYNGQIAK
-71 DFSTGGTL
+71 FV
-79 TVNDRDKVVYD
+79 TVQGHSMAVYD
-90 PVSRTWYSYAGTLP
+90 AYGAQQFYFPNVLKY
-104 VTVPASFNPVGN
+104 
-116 ADWKP
+116 
-121 QTDPDLRNDLESN
+121 DPDQLRQEITTNG
-134 GDKIV
+134 GDKLV
-139 GSSFGGTVYSD
+139 GSSYNGNVYSD
-150 YAKTA
+150 YLESYYKRIA
-155 TSRRV
+155 S
-160 TFAAG
+160 F
-165 GSVSGPNDLAQ
+165 VSGGTLNDSKDVALYS
-176 AADGNWYAY
+176 DGYHYQYN
-185 KGASTFPVSIAP
+185 GTFPYPINVLA
-197 GSAPDSNWY
+197 GSSPDSNWKCV
-206 SQGNGHRGYGAHVSV
+206 GNAQRGYGVPVSV
-221 ESFITP
+221 EQFITP
-227 AMETAGDHTAAIKAA
+227 EMDYAGDHTAAINAA
-242 LNSGASTIAFPARTI
+242 LNSGSPLVHFPARTI
-257 YWDGTPLIVKPG
+257 YWDGTPLIVKTG
-269 TTINA
+269 TTIDA
-274 YGCTLKLKPGHY
+274 YGCTLKLKPGSY
-286 PSISTG
+286 LGISTG

-297 AYTYDAGNPEHYDIT
+297 GYSYDAETPEHYDIT
-312 VNGLVIDGNK
+312 VNGLIIDGNK
-322 SNVTWDTTVETST
+322 SNVTWDTASDKST

-369 KFCTDVQVTRC
+369 MFCTDVQVTRC

-416 STEDNSDGSPVFQI
+416 TSEDNSDGSPVFQI

-468 YHQNTVEDEDDPS
+468 YHQNTVEDEDNPS
-481 VRHNTMGFII
+481 VRHNTMGVII

-511 NGANTD
+511 NGANAD

-572 RIKNINEFVGR
+572 RIKNISEFVGR
-583 NIDIRNPATAFTIDN
+583 NIDIRNPATALVIDN
-598 YGKFTIDNLRIDTL
+598 YGNVTIDNLRIDKL
-612 TASSNAMNVINPKT
+612 TAAANALNITNPKT

-639 GVNNINN
+639 GVNNVSNIINF
-646 DINLD
+646 D
-651 GKAYIA
+651 GKAFIA
-657 TNMGLATT
+657 TNLGLATT

-679 YLFKNSSNQL
+679 YLFRNSSGQL

-702 GTVIG
+702 GVVIG

>member
-1 MSSGCGDVLS
+1 MTDI
-11 LADLQ
+11 
-16 TAKKHQI
+16 TANVIVSMPSQLFTMARSFKAVANGKIYIGKIDTDPVNPENQI
-23 FEAEVITGK
+23 QVYIENEDGSHV
-32 SGGVAGGADIDYA
+32 
-45 TNAVT
+45 
-50 GQTQKTLPAVL
+50 
-61 RDAGFSPVSW
+61 PVSQPIIINAAGYPVYNGQIAK
-71 DFSTGGTL
+71 FVTIQGHSMA
-79 TVNDRDKVVYD
+79 VYD
-90 PVSRTWYSYAGTLP
+90 AYGAQQFYFPNVLKY
-104 VTVPASFNPVGN
+104 
-116 ADWKP
+116 
-121 QTDPDLRNDLESN
+121 DPDQLRQEITANG
-134 GDKIV
+134 GDKLV
-139 GSSFGGTVYSD
+139 GSSYNGNVYSD
-150 YAKTA
+150 YLESYYKRIA
-155 TSRRV
+155 S
-160 TFAAG
+160 F
-165 GSVSGPNDLAQ
+165 VSGGTLNDSKDVALYS
-176 AADGNWYAY
+176 DGYHYQYN
-185 KGASTFPVSIAP
+185 GTFPYPINVLA
-197 GSAPDSNWY
+197 GSSPDSNWKCV
-206 SQGNGHRGYGAHVSV
+206 GNAQRGYGVPVSV
-221 ESFITP
+221 EQFITP
-227 AMETAGDHTAAIKAA
+227 EMDSAGDHTAAINAA
-242 LNSGASTIAFPARTI
+242 LNSGSPLVHFPARTI
-257 YWDGTPLIVKPG
+257 YWDGTPLIVKTG
-269 TTINA
+269 TTIDA
-274 YGCTLKLKPGHY
+274 YGCTLKLKPGSY
-286 PSISTG
+286 LGISTG

-297 AYTYDAGNPEHYDIT
+297 GYSYDAETPEHYDIT

-322 SNVTWDTTVETST
+322 PNVTWDTASDKST

-369 KFCTDVQVTRC
+369 LFCTDVQVTRG

-416 STEDNSDGSPVFQI
+416 TTDDNSDGSPVFQL

-481 VRHNTMGFII
+481 VRHNTMGVII

-511 NGANTD
+511 NGANAD

-561 TCTLTGIKTAP
+561 TCTLTGVKTAP
-572 RIKNINEFVGR
+572 RIKNISEFVGR
-583 NIDIRNPATAFTIDN
+583 NIDIRNPATALVIDN
-598 YGKFTIDNLRIDTL
+598 YGKVTIDNLRIDTL
-612 TASSNAMNVINPKT
+612 TAAANALNITNPKT

-639 GVNNINN
+639 GVNNVNNIINF
-646 DINLD
+646 D
-651 GKAYIA
+651 GKAFIA
-657 TNMGLATT
+657 TNLGLATT
-665 TGTGIPCMEFGSKF
+665 QGTGIPCMEFGSKF

-702 GTVIG
+702 GVVIG

>member
-1 MSSGCGDVLS
+1 MNEMFSQGGKGSTGILTNKQAIARKFGVKQNEVVYFSVGVDLGGYKVIYDKATQRAYSLPVLPVGTTAVS
-11 LADLQ
+11 LSAQAVLVHSEGTVDLGELAVEREEFV
-16 TAKKHQI
+16 T
-23 FEAEVITGK
+23 
-32 SGGVAGGADIDYA
+32 
-45 TNAVT
+45 VT
-50 GQTQKTLPAVL
+50 G
-61 RDAGFSPVSW
+61 
-71 DFSTGGTL
+71 
-79 TVNDRDKVVYD
+79 
-90 PVSRTWYSYAGTLP
+90 
-104 VTVPASFNPVGN
+104 
-116 ADWKP
+116 
-121 QTDPDLRNDLESN
+121 
-134 GDKIV
+134 
-139 GSSFGGTVYSD
+139 
-150 YAKTA
+150 
-155 TSRRV
+155 
-160 TFAAG
+160 
-165 GSVSGPNDLAQ
+165 
-176 AADGNWYAY
+176 
-185 KGASTFPVSIAP
+185 
-197 GSAPDSNWY
+197 
-206 SQGNGHRGYGAHVSV
+206 
-221 ESFITP
+221 SFITGATINTKNEILTHGGGKYRWDGELP
-227 AMETAGDHTAAIKAA
+227 KIVYPGSTPNSTGEIKLGAWVSVGVTYGVYVSVDMFITSSMESATDHTAAIQEA
-242 LNSGASTIAFPARTI
+242 LNSGATHVTFPARTL

-297 AYTYDAGNPEHYDIT
+297 AYTYDAGNPEHYDII

-322 SNVTWDTTVETST
+322 SNVTWDTTVDTST

-354 VNAYGSRGGQPGIMF
+354 INAYGSRGGQPGIMF

-416 STEDNSDGSPVFQI
+416 TSEDNSDGSPVFQI

-468 YHQNTVEDEDDPS
+468 YHQNTVEDEDNPS
-481 VRHNTMGFII
+481 VRHNTMGVII

-511 NGANTD
+511 NGANAD

-561 TCTLTGIKTAP
+561 TCTLTGVKTAP
-572 RIKNINEFVGR
+572 RIKNISEFVGR

-626 TALDWVSSISNYH
+626 TASDWVSSISNYH
-639 GVNNINN
+639 GVNNVNN
-646 DINLD
+646 AINLD

>member
-1 MSSGCGDVLS
+1 MSDI
-11 LADLQ
+11 
-16 TAKKHQI
+16 TANVVVSMPSQLFTMARSFK
-23 FEAEVITGK
+23 AVANGK
-32 SGGVAGGADIDYA
+32 IYIGKIDTDPVNPENRIQVYVE
-45 TNAVT
+45 NEDGSHV
-50 GQTQKTLPAVL
+50 
-61 RDAGFSPVSW
+61 PVSQPIIINAAGYPVYNGQIAK
-71 DFSTGGTL
+71 FVTEQGHSMA
-79 TVNDRDKVVYD
+79 VYD
-90 PVSRTWYSYAGTLP
+90 AYGAQQFKFPNVLKY
-104 VTVPASFNPVGN
+104 
-116 ADWKP
+116 
-121 QTDPDLRNDLESN
+121 DPDQLRQEITANG
-134 GDKIV
+134 GDKLV
-139 GSSFGGTVYSD
+139 GSSYNGNVYSD
-150 YAKTA
+150 YLESYYKRIA
-155 TSRRV
+155 S
-160 TFAAG
+160 F
-165 GSVSGPNDLAQ
+165 VSGGTLNDSKDVALYS
-176 AADGNWYAY
+176 DGYHYQYN
-185 KGASTFPVSIAP
+185 GTFPYPINVLA
-197 GSAPDSNWY
+197 GSSPDSNWKCV
-206 SQGNGHRGYGAHVSV
+206 GNAQRGYGVPVSV
-221 ESFITP
+221 EQFITP
-227 AMETAGDHTAAIKAA
+227 EMDYAGDHTAAINAA
-242 LNSGASTIAFPARTI
+242 LNSGSPLVHFPARTI
-257 YWDGTPLIVKPG
+257 YWDGTPLIVKTG
-269 TTINA
+269 TTIDA
-274 YGCTLKLKPGHY
+274 YGCTLKLKPGSY
-286 PSISTG
+286 LGISTG

-297 AYTYDAGNPEHYDIT
+297 GHSYDAETPEHYDIT

-322 SNVTWDTTVETST
+322 SNVTWDTASDKST

-369 KFCTDVQVTRC
+369 KFCTDVQATRC
-380 RTYDTDRNGMAFY
+380 RTYDTDRNGIAFY

-416 STEDNSDGSPVFQI
+416 TSEDNSDGSPVFQI

-468 YHQNTVEDEDDPS
+468 YHQNTVEDEDNPS
-481 VRHNTMGFII
+481 VRHNTMGVII

-511 NGANTD
+511 NGANAD

-572 RIKNINEFVGR
+572 RIKNISEFVGR
-583 NIDIRNPATAFTIDN
+583 NIDIRNPATALVIDN
-598 YGKFTIDNLRIDTL
+598 YGKVTIDNLRIDKL
-612 TASSNAMNVINPKT
+612 TAAANALNITNPKT

-639 GVNNINN
+639 GVNNVSNIINF
-646 DINLD
+646 D
-651 GKAYIA
+651 GKAFIA
-657 TNMGLATT
+657 TNLGLATT

-679 YLFKNSSNQL
+679 YLFMNSSGQL

-702 GTVIG
+702 GVVIG